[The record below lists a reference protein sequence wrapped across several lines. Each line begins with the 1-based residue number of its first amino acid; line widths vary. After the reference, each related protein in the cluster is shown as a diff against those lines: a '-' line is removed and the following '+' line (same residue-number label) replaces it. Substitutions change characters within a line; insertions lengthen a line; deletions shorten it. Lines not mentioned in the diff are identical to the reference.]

1 MTCKN
6 HYKQPLGS
14 IGKCDCDCPKR
25 PRPDK
30 HVLMLFENCAPFAG
44 NKYTPYNTIYDTQPD
59 SLPVT
64 IAATIE
70 NFSTDAIIVTIFRK
84 GYDQV
89 VTTVQGGSSL
99 TFVYDKVLRITVN
112 ACQEYTGSFKHQ
124 ITYEVEK

>member
-44 NKYTPYNTIYDTQPD
+44 NKYTPCNTIYDTQPD

-64 IAATIE
+64 MAATIE
-70 NFSTDAIIVTIFRK
+70 NFSTNWINVTIFRK
-84 GYDQV
+84 GDV
-89 VTTVQGGSSL
+89 PAVIPVQGKSSL
-99 TFVYDKVLRITVN
+99 TFVYDKVLRIDVSS
-112 ACQEYTGSFKHQ
+112 CEEYTGSFKHQ